1 MTKFRIYFDKD
12 KEVMWLN
19 EMAAKGWAM
28 TSFGGCVYHFEPCR
42 PGEYQYQID
51 FGDGMF
57 SVSEDYREFMSETGV
72 EIVSVWGPYV
82 ILRRKAEEGAFE
94 LYTDVESIMEHY
106 KKIRTMFKIG
116 FILETL
122 CLIMEALAGL
132 VGGNPIGW
140 VAAFFI
146 LVVMMVF
153 IRQIVRINGIVAE
166 LKERLGGEPE
176 RAALEGRKPSL
187 VLAAGM
193 LFTGISI
200 LIDRLIKNPSYDPAK
215 LFLWCVAL
223 VCLLAGMFLTCR
235 KRESKEDMSGLYR
248 VKGGKRFMGGWVFVS
263 CTVMAVWII
272 AEGLLHELGHCIA
285 VWISGGKVTGFY
297 PLFWDAHMSFEGI
310 ADSPFINISG
320 SLFPILVALAVL
332 LFYKRSE
339 RFPWL
344 NILAGVFCTTIYSL
358 LAWVVVPLANMFGFY
373 DPTDDITKFLNGT
386 GFHPAAVA
394 LAAAFCFGVL
404 WSLFLKKLPVFF
416 GQINK
421 EKKIFIRVIWVSTF
435 IMVVVT
441 LLVTLFSETPE
452 ENMAGKFR
460 FTTGSGQQSIL
471 QEAYEIRIESEGK
484 YILNFDCRV
493 SEDGVLAAMTLC
505 DDETRYYFSTGGI
518 YLDTESEPLD
528 LSSGNYTLSIY
539 CITDEEEWEE
549 FRQIAG
555 MDDKDA
561 WKMDFQYQE
570 TDKVT
575 FTGSYWIH
583 PASADE

>member
-28 TSFGGCVYHFEPCR
+28 TSFGFCVYHFEPCR
-42 PGEYQYQID
+42 PGEYLYQID

-57 SVSEDYREFMSETGV
+57 SVSEDYREFMSEAGV
-72 EIVSVWGPYV
+72 EIVGVWGPYV
-82 ILRRKAEEGAFE
+82 FLRRKAEEGAFE

-132 VGGNPIGW
+132 VGGNPLGW
-140 VAAFFI
+140 VAALLI
-146 LVVMMVF
+146 LVAMTVF

-176 RAALEGRKPSL
+176 RVLFGGRKPSL
-187 VLAAGM
+187 VLA
-193 LFTGISI
+193 
-200 LIDRLIKNPSYDPAK
+200 
-215 LFLWCVAL
+215 
-223 VCLLAGMFLTCR
+223 AGMFLTCR
-235 KRESKEDMSGLYR
+235 KRESKEDMGGLYR
-248 VKGGKRFMGGWVFVS
+248 VKAGKSFIGVWGFLGSVIVVWV
-263 CTVMAVWII
+263 I
-272 AEGLLHELGHCIA
+272 AESLLHELGHCIA
-285 VWISGGKVTGFY
+285 VWISGGKVTGFH
-297 PLFWDAHMSFEGI
+297 PFFWDAHMSFEGI

-320 SLFPILVALAVL
+320 SLLPILVALAVL

-339 RFPWL
+339 KFPWL

-358 LAWVVVPLANMFGFY
+358 LAWVVVPLVCLFGFY
-373 DPTDDITKFLNGT
+373 DPGDDITKFLNGT

-394 LAAAFCFGVL
+394 LAAAFCLGIL
-404 WSLFLKKLPVFF
+404 WMLFMKKLSVFF
-416 GQINK
+416 GEFNK
-421 EKKIFIRVIWVSTF
+421 EKKTFMQVIWVYAF
-435 IMVVVT
+435 ITCVAAM
-441 LLVTLFSETPE
+441 LVTLFLETPA

-471 QEAYEIRIESEGK
+471 QEEYEIRIESAGK
-484 YILNFDCRV
+484 YILNFDCKI
-493 SEDGVLAAMTLC
+493 SEDGVLVAVALC
-505 DDETRYYFSTGGI
+505 DDETSYYFSTGGI
-518 YLDTESEPLD
+518 YLYTESKPLD

-549 FRQIAG
+549 FRG
-555 MDDKDA
+555 SVKGDVPE
-561 WKMDFQYQE
+561 MDFLYQE

-575 FTGSYWIH
+575 FTGSYWIY
-583 PASADE
+583 PASTDQ

>member
-12 KEVMWLN
+12 KEVSWLN

-42 PGEYQYQID
+42 PGEYLYQID

-57 SVSEDYREFMSETGV
+57 SVSEDYREFMSEAGV
-72 EIVSVWGPYV
+72 EIVCVWGPYV

-106 KKIRTMFKIG
+106 KRIRTMFKIG

-176 RAALEGRKPSL
+176 RVPFGGRKPSL

-193 LFTGISI
+193 FFTGLSI
-200 LIDRLIKNPSYDPAK
+200 LIDNPSYDHVK
-215 LFLWCVAL
+215 LILRGVAL

-235 KRESKEDMSGLYR
+235 KRESKEDMGGLYR
-248 VKGGKRFMGGWVFVS
+248 VKGSKSFMGAWVFV
-263 CTVMAVWII
+263 CCVIAVWLI

-332 LFYKRSE
+332 LFYKRSD

-358 LAWVVVPLANMFGFY
+358 LAWVVVPLACLFGFY
-373 DPTDDITKFLNGT
+373 DPADDITKFVNGT

-394 LAAAFCFGVL
+394 LAAAFCFGIL
-404 WSLFLKKLPVFF
+404 WMLFLKKLPVFF

-421 EKKIFIRVIWVSTF
+421 EKKIFIRAIWVSTF
-435 IMVVVT
+435 ILGVVT
-441 LLVTLFSETPE
+441 LLVTTFLETSE

-471 QEAYEIRIESEGK
+471 QEEYEIRIESEGK
-484 YILNFDCRV
+484 YILNFDCKV
-493 SEDGVLAAMTLC
+493 SESGVLAAVALY
-505 DDETRYYFSTGGI
+505 DDEKGYFFSTGAI
-518 YLDTESEPLD
+518 YLGTESDPMD
-528 LSSGNYTLSIY
+528 LSSGSYTLSVY

-549 FRQIAG
+549 FRSSVKG
-555 MDDKDA
+555 DVPE
-561 WKMDFQYQE
+561 MDFPYQD
-570 TDKVT
+570 TDEVT

-583 PASADE
+583 QVSADE

>member
-12 KEVMWLN
+12 KEVTWLN

-28 TSFGGCVYHFEPCR
+28 TSFGFCVYHFEPCR
-42 PGEYQYQID
+42 PGEYLYQID

-57 SVSEDYREFMSETGV
+57 SVSEDYREFMSEAGV
-72 EIVSVWGPYV
+72 EIVGVWGPYV
-82 ILRRKAEEGAFE
+82 FLRRKAEEGAFE

-116 FILETL
+116 FILEAL

-132 VGGNPIGW
+132 VGGNPMGW
-140 VAAFFI
+140 VAAFLI
-146 LVVMMVF
+146 LVAMTVF

-176 RAALEGRKPSL
+176 RVPFGGRKPSL

-193 LFTGISI
+193 FFTGLSI
-200 LIDRLIKNPSYDPAK
+200 LIDNPSYDLAK
-215 LFLWCVAL
+215 HILQGVAL

-235 KRESKEDMSGLYR
+235 KRESKEDMGGLYR
-248 VKGGKRFMGGWVFVS
+248 VKGGKSFIGGWVFVS
-263 CTVMAVWII
+263 CTVVAVWLI

-297 PLFWDAHMSFEGI
+297 PFFWDAHMSFEGI

-320 SLFPILVALAVL
+320 SLLPILLALAVL

-339 RFPWL
+339 KLPWL

-358 LAWVVVPLANMFGFY
+358 LAWIVVPSVYLFGFY
-373 DPTDDITKFLNGT
+373 APGDDITKFLNGT
-386 GFHPAAVA
+386 GLHPAAVA
-394 LAAAFCFGVL
+394 LAAAFCFGIL
-404 WSLFLKKLPVFF
+404 WMLFLKKLPVFF
-416 GQINK
+416 GQLSK

-441 LLVTLFSETPE
+441 LLVTAYTETPE
-452 ENMAGKFR
+452 GNMAGKFR
-460 FTTGSGQQSIL
+460 FTSGSGQQSIL

-484 YILNFDCRV
+484 YILNFDCKV
-493 SEDGVLAAMTLC
+493 SESGVLAAVALC
-505 DDETRYYFSTGGI
+505 DDETGYYFSTGGI

-528 LSSGNYTLSIY
+528 LSSGSYTLSIY
-539 CITDEEEWEE
+539 CITDEGEWEE
-549 FRQIAG
+549 FCGIVE
-555 MDDKDA
+555 MDAEDA
-561 WKMDFQYQE
+561 SEMDFPYQK

-583 PASADE
+583 QVSADE

>member
-12 KEVMWLN
+12 KEVTWLN

-28 TSFGGCVYHFEPCR
+28 TSFGCCVYHFEPCR
-42 PGEYQYQID
+42 PGEYLYQID
-51 FGDGMF
+51 FGEGAF
-57 SVSEDYREFMSETGV
+57 SVSEDYREFMSEAGV
-72 EIVSVWGPYV
+72 EIVGVWGPYV
-82 ILRRKAEEGAFE
+82 FLRRKAEEGAFE
-94 LYTDVESIMEHY
+94 LYTDVESNMEHY
-106 KKIRTMFKIG
+106 IKIRTMLKIG

-132 VGGNPIGW
+132 GGNPMGW

-146 LVVMMVF
+146 LVVMIVF

-176 RAALEGRKPSL
+176 RASFGGRKPSL

-193 LFTGISI
+193 FFAGFSI
-200 LIDRLIKNPSYDPAK
+200 LIDNPSYDLAK
-215 LFLWCVAL
+215 HILRGVAL
-223 VCLLAGMFLTCR
+223 VCLLVGMFLTCQKR
-235 KRESKEDMSGLYR
+235 KSAEDMGGLYR
-248 VKGGKRFMGGWVFVS
+248 VKGSKSRIGGWIFVC
-263 CTVMAVWII
+263 CTVVAVWVIG
-272 AEGLLHELGHCIA
+272 EGLLHELGHCIA

-297 PLFWDAHMSFEGI
+297 PYFWDAHMTFEGI

-320 SLFPILVALAVL
+320 SLLPIFVALAVL

-339 RFPWL
+339 RVPWL

-358 LAWVVVPLANMFGFY
+358 LAWVVVPLAYLFGFY

-386 GFHPAAVA
+386 GFHPVAVA
-394 LAAAFCFGVL
+394 LAAAFCFGIL
-404 WSLFLKKLPVFF
+404 WRLFLKKLPVFF
-416 GQINK
+416 GQLNK
-421 EKKIFIRVIWVSTF
+421 EKKIFIRVIWIATF
-435 IMVVVT
+435 IMCVVT
-441 LLVTLFSETPE
+441 LLVTIFSETPE
-452 ENMAGKFR
+452 GSMAGKFR

-471 QEAYEIRIESEGK
+471 QEEYEIRIESEGK
-484 YILNFDCRV
+484 YVLNFACRV

-518 YLDTESEPLD
+518 CLDTESEPLD
-528 LSSGNYTLSIY
+528 LSSGSYTLSIY

-549 FRQIAG
+549 FCGIVE
-555 MDDKDA
+555 MDA
-561 WKMDFQYQE
+561 REASEMDFPYQE
-570 TDKVT
+570 TDEVT

-583 PASADE
+583 QASAD

>member
-12 KEVMWLN
+12 KEVSWLN

-28 TSFGGCVYHFEPCR
+28 TSFGCCVYHFEPCR
-42 PGEYQYQID
+42 PGEYLYQID

-57 SVSEDYREFMSETGV
+57 SVSEDYREFMSEAGV
-72 EIVSVWGPYV
+72 EIVCVWGPYV

-146 LVVMMVF
+146 LVVMTVF

-176 RAALEGRKPSL
+176 RVPFGGRKPSL

-193 LFTGISI
+193 FFTGLSI
-200 LIDRLIKNPSYDPAK
+200 LIDNPSYDLVK
-215 LFLWCVAL
+215 LILRGVAL
-223 VCLLAGMFLTCR
+223 VCLLAGMFLTFR
-235 KRESKEDMSGLYR
+235 KRKSVEDMGGLYR
-248 VKGGKRFMGGWVFVS
+248 VKSSKSFMGAWVFV
-263 CTVMAVWII
+263 CCVIAVWLI

-332 LFYKRSE
+332 LFYKRSD

-358 LAWVVVPLANMFGFY
+358 LAWVVVPLACLFGFY
-373 DPTDDITKFLNGT
+373 DPGDDITKFLNGT

-394 LAAAFCFGVL
+394 LAAAFCFGIL
-404 WSLFLKKLPVFF
+404 WMLFLKKLPVFF

-435 IMVVVT
+435 ILGAVT
-441 LLVTLFSETPE
+441 LLVTTFSETPE
-452 ENMAGKFR
+452 GNMAGKFR

-471 QEAYEIRIESEGK
+471 QEEYEIRIESAGM
-484 YILNFDCRV
+484 YVLNFDCKV
-493 SEDGVLAAMTLC
+493 SEGGVLAAVALC
-505 DDETRYYFSTGGI
+505 DDEKGYFFSTGAI
-518 YLDTESEPLD
+518 YLGTESDPMD

-549 FRQIAG
+549 FRHIAG

>member
-19 EMAAKGWAM
+19 EMVAKGWAM
-28 TSFGGCVYHFEPCR
+28 TGFGFCVYHFEPCR
-42 PGEYQYQID
+42 PGEYLYQID
-51 FGDGMF
+51 FGEGAF
-57 SVSEDYREFMSETGV
+57 SVSEDYREFMSEAGV
-72 EIVSVWGPYV
+72 EIVGVWGPYV
-82 ILRRKAEEGAFE
+82 FLRRKAEEGAFE

-116 FILETL
+116 FILEAL

-132 VGGNPIGW
+132 VGGNPLGW
-140 VAAFFI
+140 VAALLI
-146 LVVMMVF
+146 LVAMTVF

-176 RAALEGRKPSL
+176 RVPFGGRKPSL

-193 LFTGISI
+193 FFTSLSI
-200 LIDRLIKNPSYDPAK
+200 LIDNPSYDLVK
-215 LFLWCVAL
+215 HILQGVAL

-235 KRESKEDMSGLYR
+235 KRESKEDMGGLYR
-248 VKGGKRFMGGWVFVS
+248 VKGGKSFIGVWGFLCS
-263 CTVMAVWII
+263 VMAVWVI

-297 PLFWDAHMSFEGI
+297 PFFWDAHMSFEGI

-320 SLFPILVALAVL
+320 SLLPILVALAVL

-339 RFPWL
+339 KFPWL

-358 LAWVVVPLANMFGFY
+358 LAWVVVPLVYLFGFY
-373 DPTDDITKFLNGT
+373 DPGDDITKFLNGT

-394 LAAAFCFGVL
+394 LAAAFCLGIL
-404 WSLFLKKLPVFF
+404 WMLFLKKLSVFF
-416 GQINK
+416 GEFNK
-421 EKKIFIRVIWVSTF
+421 EKKIFMRVIWVSAF
-435 IMVVVT
+435 ITCVAAM
-441 LLVTLFSETPE
+441 LVTLFSETPA

-471 QEAYEIRIESEGK
+471 QEEYEIRIESAGK
-484 YILNFDCRV
+484 YILNFDCKI
-493 SEDGVLAAMTLC
+493 SEDGVLVAVALC
-505 DDETRYYFSTGGI
+505 DDETSYYFSTGGI
-518 YLDTESEPLD
+518 YLYTESKPLD

-549 FRQIAG
+549 FRG
-555 MDDKDA
+555 SVKGDVPE
-561 WKMDFQYQE
+561 MDFLYQE

-583 PASADE
+583 PASADQ